1 MSGQNLILFMDI
13 QTKLSKISIPPVSF
27 RLCRQLLDENPA
39 LSSLIKESESPHEAR
54 EKILGMITSWFED
67 GHKEAYNV
75 AIGAIYNK
83 GAIISLKWNEIAA
96 IRIYDYL
103 INAGKE
109 YQNLNKRIQV
119 SVNDP
124 FTIVWLAWHERK
136 GGGRPDF
143 FHDMIH
149 LFRQFSGS
157 EKREIPSPAT
167 IGEWMERYP
176 AGTDEAMVMNRTRN
190 RERII
195 EVMVKQI
202 EKGGS
207 NQPKYTFND
216 GMTHSEKLAQVREWW
231 NDYKFHLHFAV
242 RTPDLMNEMLD
253 QSLDTDTV
261 DLLRKARKAGIPFFV
276 NPYYLSLLN
285 VTNEDPVIYADQAI
299 REYVIY
305 SKELI
310 DEYGRIEAWEKED
323 IVKPG
328 MPNAAGWLLPN
339 ETNIHR
345 RYPEVAILI
354 PDTMGRACG
363 GLCVSCQRMYDFQRG
378 NLNFN
383 LDKLKPDECWEDKLG
398 MLMEYFANDSQL
410 RDILITGGDALMS
423 SDRSL
428 GVILEAVY
436 QMTLS
441 KREANAVRPN
451 GEKYAEILRV
461 RLGTRLPVYLPQRIT
476 DNLIRIL
483 TEFRE
488 KASEAGIKQFVIQTH
503 FISPAEITPESSK
516 AVRRLIGAGW
526 TVTNQMV
533 FTAAGSRRG
542 HTVKLRKTLNDIGV
556 LTYYTFTVKGYMENY
571 RNFATNA
578 RSVQEMTEEK
588 YPGKI
593 PEELHEEILH
603 SLVNDDGHLGGK
615 IDFIRDKFGL
625 PFLATDRNIVNL
637 PGIGKSLSFRVV
649 GLTRRGRRILEFG
662 HDTTRRHSPAVNE
675 QEKVYIIESKPM
687 FKYIEQ
693 LCNMGEDVD
702 EYTSVWGYSIGVTE
716 ERASIFEYP
725 DYDYIV
731 SNSVTNVEE

>member
-1 MSGQNLILFMDI
+1 MDI
-13 QTKLSKISIPPVSF
+13 QKKLSKISIPPVSF
-27 RLCRQLLDENPA
+27 RLCRQLLDENQV
-39 LSSLIKESESPHEAR
+39 LSSIIKESVTPQEALS
-54 EKILGMITSWFED
+54 KLMKMIVSWFED
-67 GHKEAYNV
+67 GHKEAYDIALGVVNDRNS
-75 AIGAIYNK
+75 IK
-83 GAIISLKWNEIAA
+83 SLGWSEIAA

-109 YQNLNKRIQV
+109 YINLNKRIQV

-143 FHDMIH
+143 FYDMIH
-149 LFRQFSGS
+149 LFRQFNGS
-157 EKREIPSPAT
+157 EVREVPTEEKIS
-167 IGEWMERYP
+167 EWMDRYP
-176 AGTDEAMVMNRTRN
+176 AGTDEAMVENRTRN

-195 EVMVKQI
+195 AVMVKSI
-202 EKGGS
+202 EKGETT
-207 NQPKYTFND
+207 QPKYTFSE
-216 GMTHSEKLAQVREWW
+216 GMTHEAKLEKVREWW

-253 QSLDTDTV
+253 RSLDTDTV

-285 VTNEDPVIYADQAI
+285 VTNEDPVLYADQTI

-323 IVKPG
+323 LVKPG

-378 NLNFN
+378 HLNFN
-383 LDKLKPDECWEDKLG
+383 LEKLKPDECWEDKLE

-428 GVILEAVY
+428 SVILEAVY

-441 KREANAVRPN
+441 KRKANEGRPE
-451 GEKYAEILRV
+451 GEKYAEMLRV

-488 KASEAGIKQFVIQTH
+488 KASVAGIKQFVIQTH
-503 FISPAEITPESSK
+503 FISPAEITPESRE
-516 AVRRLIGAGW
+516 AVSRLIGAGW

-542 HTVKLRKTLNDIGV
+542 HTAKLRKTLNDIGV

-571 RNFATNA
+571 RNFSTNA

-588 YPGKI
+588 YPGLI
-593 PEELHEEILH
+593 PEEQHEEILQ
-603 SLVNDDGHLGGK
+603 SLVNDDGHLGAR
-615 IDFIRDKFGL
+615 IDMIREKFRL

-662 HDTTRRHSPAVNE
+662 HDTSRSHSPAIND
-675 QEKVYIIESKPM
+675 QEKVYIIESKPIS
-687 FKYIEQ
+687 KYIEQ
-693 LCNMGEDVD
+693 LTNMGEDIG
-702 EYTSVWGYSIGVTE
+702 EYTSVWGYSMGITE
-716 ERASIFEYP
+716 ERASLFEYP
-725 DYDYIV
+725 RYDYEV
-731 SNSVTNVEE
+731 TGRVTNVSDDRASFGS

>member
-1 MSGQNLILFMDI
+1 MDI
-13 QTKLSKISIPPVSF
+13 KRKISKITIPPVSF
-27 RLCRQLLDENPA
+27 RLCRQLLDENHD
-39 LSSLIKESESPHEAR
+39 LSIIIKTSKTPEEANSR
-54 EKILGMITSWFED
+54 LMKMILDWFEG
-67 GHKEAYNV
+67 GHQEALKI
-75 AIGAIYNK
+75 AK
-83 GAIISLKWNEIAA
+83 GKLTDRKAVLRITWQETAA

-109 YQNLNKRIQV
+109 YENLNKRIQV

-124 FTIVWLAWHERK
+124 FIIVWMAWHLRK

-149 LFRQFSGS
+149 LFRQFSGI
-157 EKREIPSPAT
+157 EKREIPSRDQINA
-167 IGEWMERYP
+167 WMDRYP
-176 AGTDEAMVMNRTRN
+176 AGTEKPMIENRKRN
-190 RERII
+190 KENIIRIL
-195 EVMVKQI
+195 VKLI
-202 EKGGS
+202 EKGESGTH
-207 NQPKYTFND
+207 KYTFPE
-216 GMTHSEKLAQVREWW
+216 GLTREEKIAKVNEWW
-231 NDYKFHLHFAV
+231 DNYKFHLHFAI

-253 QSLDTDTV
+253 HSLDTDTV
-261 DLLRKARKAGIPFFV
+261 DLLRQARKAGIPFFV

-285 VTNEDPVIYADQAI
+285 VTNEDPVLYADQTI

-323 IVKPG
+323 EVEPG
-328 MPNAAGWLLPN
+328 KPNAAGWLLPN
-339 ETNIHR
+339 ETNVHR

-383 LDKLKPDECWEDKLG
+383 LDKLKPDECWEDKLD
-398 MLMEYFANDSQL
+398 MLMEYFCNDSHL

-428 GVILEAVY
+428 KVILDAVY
-436 QMTLS
+436 QMAIR
-441 KREANAVRPN
+441 KREANLQRPE
-451 GEKYAEILRV
+451 GSKYAEMLRV

-476 DNLIRIL
+476 ENLVEIL
-483 TEFRE
+483 SDFRD
-488 KASEAGIKQFVIQTH
+488 KASAAGIRQFIIQTH
-503 FISPAEITPESSK
+503 FISPAEITPESEE
-516 AVRRLIGAGW
+516 AVRKLLKAGW
-526 TVTNQMV
+526 IVTNQMV

-542 HTVKLRKTLNDIGV
+542 HTAKLRKALNDIGV

-588 YPGKI
+588 YPGLVPSANMDDI
-593 PEELHEEILH
+593 LNDISSDSLQLHQ
-603 SLVNDDGHLGGK
+603 K
-615 IDFIRDKFGL
+615 IDQIRASYDL

-649 GLTRRGRRILEFG
+649 GLTRRGRRILEFE
-662 HDTTRRHSPAVNE
+662 HDTARKHSPAVNE
-675 QEKVYIIESKPM
+675 HGKVYIIESKPVK
-687 FKYIEQ
+687 KYIDQ
-693 LCNMGEDVD
+693 LDKMGEDTE
-702 EYTSVWGYSIGVTE
+702 EYLSVWGYSIGMSE
-716 ERASIFEYP
+716 PRASIFEYP
-725 DYDYIV
+725 GYGYEITGEF
-731 SNSVTNVEE
+731 TNVI

>member
-1 MSGQNLILFMDI
+1 
-13 QTKLSKISIPPVSF
+13 
-27 RLCRQLLDENPA
+27 LLDENPL
-39 LSSLIKESESPHEAR
+39 LSSLIKESESPQEAR
-54 EKILGMITSWFED
+54 GKILAMITSWFND

-75 AIGAIYNK
+75 AVGAIYDK
-83 GAIISLKWNEIAA
+83 SAISSLRWDEIAA

-109 YQNLNKRIQV
+109 YINLNKRIQV

-149 LFRQFSGS
+149 LFRQFSGK
-157 EKREIPSPAT
+157 EKREIPSVAE
-167 IGEWMERYP
+167 IGMWMARYP
-176 AGTDEAMVMNRTRN
+176 AGTDEAMVINRTRN
-190 RERII
+190 RDRII

-202 EKGGS
+202 EKGAS

-216 GMTHSEKLAQVREWW
+216 GMTHREKIAQVREWW

-285 VTNEDPVIYADQAI
+285 VTNEDPVLYADQAI

-323 IVKPG
+323 EVKPG
-328 MPNAAGWLLPN
+328 KPNAAGWLLPN

-428 GVILEAVY
+428 SVILESVY
-436 QMTLS
+436 RMTLS
-441 KREANAVRPN
+441 KREANAGRPD
-451 GEKYAEILRV
+451 GEKYAEMQRV

-488 KASEAGIKQFVIQTH
+488 KASQAGIRQFVIQTH
-503 FISPAEITPESSK
+503 FISPAEITPESRN
-516 AVRRLIGAGW
+516 AVSRLIGAGW

-542 HTVKLRKTLNDIGV
+542 HTAKLRKTLNDIGV

-588 YPGKI
+588 YPGI
-593 PEELHEEILH
+593 LPDELHEEILH

-675 QEKVYIIESKPM
+675 QGKVYIIESKPM

-693 LCNMGEDVD
+693 LSNMGEDID
-702 EYTSVWGYSIGVTE
+702 EYTSVWGYSMGVTE
-716 ERASIFEYP
+716 GRAGIFEYP
-725 DYDYIV
+725 DYDYII
-731 SNSVTNVEE
+731 SKNVTNVGDEPSSVSS